1 MLTVLVFLSA
11 KNLLINKK
19 DYFCKLH
26 TLNMATLFARGIP
39 YPLRYA
45 IVKEYKVGN
54 ETSFL

>member
-1 MLTVLVFLSA
+1 
-11 KNLLINKK
+11 
-19 DYFCKLH
+19 
-26 TLNMATLFARGIP
+26 MATLFARGIP